1 MKYQV
6 VAIMSSVVERKNE
19 ISKSKLSSEF
29 YLQSLL
35 DEAYKQG
42 VIDDVILENIQIGFL
57 KLLAESIERYNKG
70 NSSSVQTEVAQA
82 IMASNLYTI
91 SLYLKSLPDLPA
103 AIEELKSESVEN
115 LYRKGLLTVE
125 RKLKVARH
133 LYQLVCMTQI
143 QSDHYFYNTTISDD
157 LKKFFEQ
164 YNKDFEAHDSGSIID
179 YQLMNPDQGLVGIE
193 YVISYLNLMS
203 LENIFCAKFEPEV
216 IHKALLGYKQTYKD
230 LPVNIFEQV
239 LLNALGCVIA
249 NQDIISLNFSASD
262 RQRLKRTFNS
272 DAEVPFCDLLEQA
285 AVKLIGFLNITS
297 KPLQAYIHSCIPD
310 LVMSF

>member
-1 MKYQV
+1 MN
-6 VAIMSSVVERKNE
+6 SVVERSNQIGKA
-19 ISKSKLSSEF
+19 KLSSEY

-35 DEAYKQG
+35 DEANKQG
-42 VIDDVILENIQIGFL
+42 VIDDVVLENIQIGFF
-57 KLLAESIERYNKG
+57 KLLAESVERYNKG
-70 NSSSVQTEVAQA
+70 HSSSVQKEVAQA

-103 AIEELKSESVEN
+103 AIDELKSESVEN
-115 LYRKGLLTVE
+115 LYRKGLLTIE

-143 QSDHYFYNTTISDD
+143 QSDHYFYNTSIADE
-157 LKKFFEQ
+157 LKNFFEH
-164 YNKDFEAHDSGSIID
+164 YNKDFEAHEAGNIID
-179 YQLMNPDQGLVGIE
+179 YQLMNPDKDLVGIE

-203 LENIFCAKFEPEV
+203 LENIFCAKFEPAI

-249 NQDIISLNFSASD
+249 NQDIISLNFSAAD

-272 DAEVPFCDLLEQA
+272 DSEIPFCDLLEQA
-285 AVKLIGFLNITS
+285 AVKLIKFLDINS
-297 KPLQAYIHSCIPD
+297 KPLRAYIHSCIPG